1 MPLRIRESTPQ
12 DAEAIAGIHVR
23 AWQTAYR
30 GQLSDDYLA
39 GLRVDERLDMHRSAL
54 EAPPA
59 EYRMW
64 VAEDSGRPIGFAVT
78 GKSQDADAEDRTAE
92 LFAIYLEPDR
102 LGSGVGRE
110 LFQYAVDDLRERG
123 FRSAT
128 LWVLETNER
137 ARRFYEIA
145 GWKADGAVTSE
156 HVDCEMRSTVRY
168 RSLL

>member
-1 MPLRIRESTPQ
+1 MPVRIREATPQ

-30 GQLSDDYLA
+30 GQLSDDYLDQ
-39 GLRVDERLDMHRSAL
+39 LRVDERLDMHRAAL

-64 VAEDSGRPIGFAVT
+64 VAEDSGHPVGFAVT

-92 LFAIYLEPDR
+92 LYAIYLEPEQ
-102 LGSGVGRE
+102 LGTGVGRA
-110 LFQYAVDDLRERG
+110 LFEHAVDDLRERG
-123 FRSAT
+123 YRTAT
-128 LWVLETNER
+128 LWVLETNAR

-145 GWKADGAVTSE
+145 GWVHDGRVTSE
-156 HVDCEMRSTVRY
+156 NVDCEMRPTMRY
-168 RSLL
+168 RVEL

>member
-1 MPLRIRESTPQ
+1 MPVRIREATPQ

-30 GQLSDDYLA
+30 GQLSDDFLD
-39 GLRVDERLDMHRSAL
+39 GLRVEDRLDMHRAAL
-54 EAPPA
+54 DAPPA

-64 VAEDSGRPIGFAVT
+64 LAESVERPIGFAVT

-92 LFAIYLEPDR
+92 FFAIYLEPEQ
-102 LGSGVGRE
+102 LGTGVGRA
-110 LFQYAVDDLRERG
+110 LFEHAVDDLRERG
-123 FRSAT
+123 YRTAT

-145 GWKADGAVTSE
+145 GWEHDGTVTSE
-156 HVDCEMRSTVRY
+156 HVDCEMRPTMRY
-168 RSLL
+168 RVEL